1 MMFVVLGTF
10 FHQLNGKLT
19 ISKVKFKFKL
29 KYCLKKLNKT
39 VLVHIKRNTFSS
51 CL

>member
-10 FHQLNGKLT
+10 FHQLHGKLT

-29 KYCLKKLNKT
+29 KYLIKEIEPDCFSTYKKE
-39 VLVHIKRNTFSS
+39 HFQ
-51 CL
+51 